1 MRILA
6 ASVGV
11 MLMFLGG
18 AVFADPP
25 APASSYVERPEVRA
39 FVRAMVERHDFQ
51 KAQLLRLFAKAQ
63 RQDAI
68 LQAIGP
74 AAPEKAPSW
83 ENYRSIFLSE
93 HRIEAGLAFW
103 MRHQEALD
111 RARQLYGVPEEYVVA
126 ILGVE
131 TFYGRHTGRWRV
143 LDALTTLA
151 FDYPRRADF
160 FRGELEKYLLL
171 ARHTHADALTVK
183 GSYAGAIGI
192 PQFMPSTYL
201 RYAVDFDGDGVADLR
216 DSAVDAIGSVAN
228 FLHAHGWGSGEAVQL
243 RAIVDGE
250 GYRSYADAGLQPR
263 YALAELARAGIVPV
277 SSPPP
282 GDPLAA
288 LVELGSPDA
297 PSEFRIGLRNFYV
310 LTRYNR
316 SSFYASAVADLAEAL
331 RAARN

>member
-6 ASVGV
+6 ATVGA
-11 MLMFLGG
+11 MLMLAGS
-18 AVFADPP
+18 AALADPP
-25 APASSYVERPEVRA
+25 APPTYAERPEVRA
-39 FVRAMVERHDFQ
+39 FVRTMVERHDFQ
-51 KAQLLRLFAKAQ
+51 EPQLLRLFAKAQ
-63 RQDAI
+63 RQNAI
-68 LQAIGP
+68 LEAIER

-83 ENYRSIFLSE
+83 EDYRSVFLTE
-93 HRIEAGLAFW
+93 RRIEAGLAFW
-103 MRHQEALD
+103 FRNQEALQ
-111 RARQLYGVPEEYVVA
+111 RARRLYGVPEEYIVA

-171 ARHTHADALTVK
+171 SRRARIDALTLK

-216 DSAVDAIGSVAN
+216 NSAVDAIGSVAN
-228 FLHAHGWGSGEAVQL
+228 FLRAHGWGSGEAVQL
-243 RAIVDGE
+243 RALVDGD
-250 GYRSYADAGLQPR
+250 GYRPYAGAGLQPR
-263 YALAELARAGIVPV
+263 YDLAELARAGVVPV
-277 SSPPP
+277 SSPPA

-288 LVELGSPDA
+288 LVELGNPDA

-331 RAARN
+331 RAARD

>member
-1 MRILA
+1 MRNLA
-6 ASVGV
+6 AVLGV
-11 MLMFLGG
+11 LLTIG
-18 AVFADPP
+18 AGVARADPP
-25 APASSYVERPEVRA
+25 APPSYAERPEVRA
-39 FVRAMVERHDFQ
+39 FVRTMVEQHAFQ
-51 KAQLLRLFAKAQ
+51 APQLLRLFAKVQ

-68 LQAIGP
+68 LQTMGAT
-74 AAPEKAPSW
+74 APEKASSW
-83 ENYRSIFLSE
+83 EDYRSVFLTE
-93 HRIEAGLAFW
+93 RRIEAGVSFW
-103 MRHQEALD
+103 MRHEEALD
-111 RARQLYGVPEEYVVA
+111 RARRLFGVPEEYVVA

-131 TFYGRHTGRWRV
+131 TFYGRHIGRWRV

-151 FDYPRRADF
+151 FDYPRRADY

-171 ARHTHADALTVK
+171 ARRTHIDALTTK

-216 DSAVDAIGSVAN
+216 NSPVDAIGSVAN
-228 FLHAHGWGSGEAVQL
+228 FLRAHGWGSGEAVQL
-243 RAIVDGE
+243 RALVDGD
-250 GYRSYADAGLQPR
+250 GYRSYAAGGLQPR
-263 YALAELARAGIVPV
+263 YALDELARAGVVPV
-277 SSPPP
+277 SSPPE

-331 RAARN
+331 RAARD